1 MKKFRGDIH
10 QGPKERSEIHYF
22 DDYRNPVPQ
31 ERATRALV
39 RKLDENGNLLL
50 EIEGLLN

>member
-1 MKKFRGDIH
+1 MKNFKRGTL
-10 QGPKERSEIHYF
+10 QEQKERSEIHYF